1 MVQVLSYQGSKLS
14 GQHGK
19 EIADARSKEW
29 HGADRLL
36 HVRLPQA
43 IGYRGVFLYGMGLIL
58 QGGFSGDAWRY
69 THVNTMVFAGIF

>member
-29 HGADRLL
+29 YGADRLL

-58 QGGFSGDAWRY
+58 QGAFPVMRDD
-69 THVNTMVFAGIF
+69 TIDIPM